1 MIRERFPNSQIV
13 NNVRVDAKTKSK
25 MFSSRVGLFTSRV
38 KKLSRTMS
46 NSRVLFA
53 ELFSARVF
61 CQSNALRLK
70 SPTTIRSF
78 PRRFLEGQFANLLGI
93 WFRCWKVGRG
103 HQK

>member
-1 MIRERFPNSQIV
+1 MPKLNPKCSPLAWDYLLAESKSYREQCP
-13 NNVRVDAKTKSK
+13 T
-25 MFSSRVGLFTSRV
+25 
-38 KKLSRTMS
+38 
-46 NSRVLFA
+46 VLFA

>member
-1 MIRERFPNSQIV
+1 MPKLNPKCSPLAWDYLLAESKSYREQCPTAECYLLNYLVHVCF
-13 NNVRVDAKTKSK
+13 
-25 MFSSRVGLFTSRV
+25 VGY
-38 KKLSRTMS
+38 
-46 NSRVLFA
+46 
-53 ELFSARVF
+53 
-61 CQSNALRLK
+61 ALRLK